1 MALSLVL
8 GAAVGLSLAIIA
20 FALTPAWAMRRSR
33 AVLLRG
39 RRDTLLWAG
48 LTAALAIALG
58 ARIALWLS

>member
-58 ARIALWLS
+58 AGIALWLS

>member
-8 GAAVGLSLAIIA
+8 GAALGLSLAIIA

-33 AVLLRG
+33 AVLLRR

-48 LTAALAIALG
+48 VTTALAIAFG
-58 ARIALWLS
+58 AGITLWLS